1 MVKSLYTGVS
11 GMKTHQQKMDV
22 IGNNIANVNTT
33 GYKTNVVT
41 FADVYY
47 QTKKSPS
54 GASTTLGGV
63 NPTQVGYGVKMNTT
77 TPNMTQ
83 SGFTFSDSIYDMAI
97 DGKGFFQVMDGAGN
111 ILYTR
116 AGIFKVDEEGN
127 LVNASGYKVLGVS
140 GDFDGQPAGS
150 QPIKI
155 TIPATDAKCSW
166 KSPEISL
173 PSPASTTRSA
183 PALPRLSAAAMSPSP
198 FPTLRTTLICPL
210 HSTRRSSR
218 LLHTP
223 PAC

>member
-155 TIPATDAKCSW
+155 TIPATDAKCSSAT
-166 KSPEISL
+166 KTLSL
-173 PSPASTTRSA
+173 
-183 PALPRLSAAAMSPSP
+183 
-198 FPTLRTTLICPL
+198 I
-210 HSTRRSSR
+210 HI
-218 LLHTP
+218 
-223 PAC
+223 

>member
-1 MVKSLYTGVS
+1 
-11 GMKTHQQKMDV
+11 MKTHQQKMDV

-127 LVNASGYKVLGVS
+127 LDNASG
-140 GDFDGQPAGS
+140 
-150 QPIKI
+150 
-155 TIPATDAKCSW
+155 
-166 KSPEISL
+166 
-173 PSPASTTRSA
+173 
-183 PALPRLSAAAMSPSP
+183 
-198 FPTLRTTLICPL
+198 
-210 HSTRRSSR
+210 
-218 LLHTP
+218 
-223 PAC
+223 

>member
-97 DGKGFFQVMDGAGN
+97 DGRNRRYYKITSVGIAQLS
-111 ILYTR
+111 LYKEEWKQYSQR
-116 AGIFKVDEEGN
+116 ISGIFEGGER
-127 LVNASGYKVLGVS
+127 V
-140 GDFDGQPAGS
+140 
-150 QPIKI
+150 
-155 TIPATDAKCSW
+155 
-166 KSPEISL
+166 
-173 PSPASTTRSA
+173 
-183 PALPRLSAAAMSPSP
+183 
-198 FPTLRTTLICPL
+198 
-210 HSTRRSSR
+210 
-218 LLHTP
+218 
-223 PAC
+223 

>member
-97 DGKGFFQVMDGAGN
+97 DGRNRRYYKITEKGRVQLN
-111 ILYTR
+111 LYRGEWVTYSQKISQ
-116 AGIFKVDEEGN
+116 IFKEAN
-127 LVNASGYKVLGVS
+127 L
-140 GDFDGQPAGS
+140 
-150 QPIKI
+150 
-155 TIPATDAKCSW
+155 
-166 KSPEISL
+166 
-173 PSPASTTRSA
+173 
-183 PALPRLSAAAMSPSP
+183 
-198 FPTLRTTLICPL
+198 
-210 HSTRRSSR
+210 
-218 LLHTP
+218 
-223 PAC
+223 

>member
-83 SGFTFSDSIYDMAI
+83 SGFTFSALNNQGGACKKRDDTHKMAEAN
-97 DGKGFFQVMDGAGN
+97 KAFAH
-111 ILYTR
+111 
-116 AGIFKVDEEGN
+116 
-127 LVNASGYKVLGVS
+127 YK
-140 GDFDGQPAGS
+140 
-150 QPIKI
+150 
-155 TIPATDAKCSW
+155 W
-166 KSPEISL
+166 
-173 PSPASTTRSA
+173 
-183 PALPRLSAAAMSPSP
+183 
-198 FPTLRTTLICPL
+198 
-210 HSTRRSSR
+210 
-218 LLHTP
+218 
-223 PAC
+223 